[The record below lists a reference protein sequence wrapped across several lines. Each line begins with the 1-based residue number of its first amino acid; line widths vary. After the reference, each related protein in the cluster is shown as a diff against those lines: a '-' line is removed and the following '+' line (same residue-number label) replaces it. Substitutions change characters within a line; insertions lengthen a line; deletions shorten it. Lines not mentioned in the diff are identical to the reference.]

1 MAKHSCPLPNDCENS
16 QSDNCIDLPYIGVWI
31 IQSCLL
37 DQLTSPTFGSYLA
50 PPHPGTGAV
59 PIGKPS
65 KLYPLFFSHFAF
77 LPPRVVFNVPSIDVH
92 GKFRQILFI
101 LLRLDIFCLFFF
113 CFRSWGSFSHFGKE
127 KREKERKTHKT
138 KKQHYGLSY
147 YNAIC
152 VHCPWMRH
160 STYQYTVLYTTR
172 FVLRWRCRYQP
183 RSMAH
188 YASLK
193 PCTCWT
199 PPSVRFFVIYSMP
212 PIQKQ
217 VPLM

>member
-16 QSDNCIDLPYIGVWI
+16 QSDNCIDLPYIDVWI

-113 CFRSWGSFSHFGKE
+113 VSVLEARFLILARKRGKRNA
-127 KREKERKTHKT
+127 KRI
-138 KKQHYGLSY
+138 KQKNNITVCH
-147 YNAIC
+147 ITTQF
-152 VHCPWMRH
+152 V
-160 STYQYTVLYTTR
+160 YTVSG
-172 FVLRWRCRYQP
+172 WD
-183 RSMAH
+183 
-188 YASLK
+188 
-193 PCTCWT
+193 
-199 PPSVRFFVIYSMP
+199 I
-212 PIQKQ
+212 
-217 VPLM
+217 